1 MGYVCNNAVQS
12 TRKLACDHHSELD
25 QKMEVF
31 RGQII
36 HYCASPY
43 VLMRL

>member
-31 RGQII
+31 RGQKFII
-36 HYCASPY
+36 
-43 VLMRL
+43 VLLRMF